1 MPCSLVAAQ
10 FHNKS
15 ITHCFTYIGGLD
27 GFFDF
32 GGPDGGPLGGFE
44 EGFDGGPDGG
54 PLGGFEEGFDGGPLG
69 GPLGGAD
76 GGPLGGPD
84 GGALLISS
92 SAAAVFFAGLGKG
105 GGVAAVFG
113 LGCSS
118 AAGARFFEND
128 RMSALGATSWSL
140 GGVSATGFG
149 AKGADSMSEDFSHG
163 GVLAASSWGASA
175 ASPTAIAVE
184 PP

>member
-1 MPCSLVAAQ
+1 
-10 FHNKS
+10 
-15 ITHCFTYIGGLD
+15 
-27 GFFDF
+27 
-32 GGPDGGPLGGFE
+32 
-44 EGFDGGPDGG
+44 
-54 PLGGFEEGFDGGPLG
+54 
-69 GPLGGAD
+69 
-76 GGPLGGPD
+76 
-84 GGALLISS
+84 LLISS

-128 RMSALGATSWSL
+128 RMSSLGVTSWPL

-149 AKGADSMSEDFSHG
+149 VKGADSMSEDFSHG

-184 PP
+184 PPSAFSP